1 MNELPRVEI
10 YTPLN
15 QDQGFDQL
23 LVRSSHRKKPRC
35 RNEIVAVLEQ
45 VSDSRQSDFAH
56 VFAGCECGRIQ
67 LKLLLSRSG
76 IQNKLDTDH
85 EDRRLCYS
93 KQPFSS

>member
-1 MNELPRVEI
+1 MRERSACKAGPFKGL
-10 YTPLN
+10 LK
-15 QDQGFDQL
+15 L

-67 LKLLLSRSG
+67 LKLLSRSG
-76 IQNKLDTDH
+76 IQRKLDTNH
-85 EDRRLCYS
+85 EDRRLGYN